1 VMDDGKVGYKR
12 PPKATQFKPGKT
24 GNARGRPKGSRKLDA
39 DLVEMLSQVMTVRE
53 GGKTRRISRQEAI
66 LRRLLSQA
74 LQGDEK
80 AIKLILS
87 MRTKVDATRQAADQQ
102 PEEDTSD
109 ADQVLFDD
117 YVRRQLED
125 MRAKENEQR
134 SPQRDDDGL
143 S

>member
-1 VMDDGKVGYKR
+1 MDDGKVGYKR

>member
-1 VMDDGKVGYKR
+1 MDDEKVGYKR

-24 GNARGRPKGSRKLDA
+24 GNARGRPKQSRKLDV

-53 GGKTRRISRQEAI
+53 DGKTRRISRQAAI

-80 AIKLILS
+80 AIKFILS

-102 PEEDTSD
+102 PEEE
-109 ADQVLFDD
+109 
-117 YVRRQLED
+117 VR
-125 MRAKENEQR
+125 
-134 SPQRDDDGL
+134 
-143 S
+143 

>member
-1 VMDDGKVGYKR
+1 MDDEKVGYKR

-24 GNARGRPKGSRKLDA
+24 GNARGRPKRSRKLDV

-53 GGKTRRISRQEAI
+53 DGKTRRISRQAAI

-80 AIKLILS
+80 AIKFILS

-102 PEEDTSD
+102 PEEEVSD
-109 ADQVLFDD
+109 ADQVLFDN
-117 YVRRQLED
+117 YIRRQLDD
-125 MRAKENEQR
+125 MKAKENEQ
-134 SPQRDDDGL
+134 SSSQRDDDGL
-143 S
+143 P